1 MSGVTSVS
9 RQPEVFTSLLTLSLA
24 TASGGE
30 RTGISPGGEG
40 VRVCE
45 GVRTLSL
52 PPGTWSWP

>member
-1 MSGVTSVS
+1 MSGATSVS

-40 VRVCE
+40 VRGCE
-45 GVRTLSL
+45 GVRVKSECVC
-52 PPGTWSWP
+52 S